1 MGLALLFPGQGSQKV
16 GMGLD
21 FYEAYPESR
30 EVFQEADEQLRMHLS
45 RLIFEGPEEELA
57 KTEFTQP
64 AMFTVCTAVWRALQ
78 REFGEAV
85 KPLLLAGHSLGE
97 YTALCAARVF
107 SFAKGVELVRNR
119 GKFMQEAVPLGEG
132 KMAAI
137 MGLSDEEVT
146 SICREVEERSGRVC
160 DAANF
165 NAPSQVVISGH
176 ADAVDMAMSM
186 ARERGAKR
194 VVELKVSAPFHSKLM
209 VPVAARLKELFE
221 EIKFSDPAVPVVA
234 NYTAL
239 PVSTAE
245 EVKEALYHQ
254 TYSPVLWTRSVEHM
268 AKKGVSTYLEV
279 GPGGV
284 LKGLVKKI
292 DPRGKAV
299 GVESTS
305 DLRALEQLL
314 SGGEAR

>member
-16 GMGLD
+16 GMGLE

-64 AMFTVCTAVWRALQ
+64 AMFTVCIAMWRALQ
-78 REFGEAV
+78 KEFGGAIV
-85 KPLLLAGHSLGE
+85 PLLLAGHSLGE

-137 MGLSDEEVT
+137 LGLSDEAII

-176 ADAVDMAMSM
+176 ADAVEMAM
-186 ARERGAKR
+186 AVAKERGAKK
-194 VVELKVSAPFHSKLM
+194 VVELRVSAPFHSKLM
-209 VPVAARLKELFE
+209 VPVAARLKELFD
-221 EIKFSDPAVPVVA
+221 EIKFSDPTVPVVA

-268 AKKGVSTYLEV
+268 SKKGITAYVEV

-292 DPRGKAV
+292 DPKGSV
-299 GVESTS
+299 FGVESIS
-305 DLRALEQLL
+305 DFKGLEQLL